1 MSIPSTD
8 QIADKIRASL
18 SQKGL
23 NLVDQ
28 DLNRPWGGYLVI
40 DDSQIDEFIDAYF
53 PNERGKI
60 NDNGS
65 KLSPKIL
72 LVAPDARLSWQYHH
86 RRAELW
92 KVITGPVAVYLS
104 DTDQQP
110 EAPQVFQTGD
120 VIAVKRTLR
129 HRLAGAGNWGIIA
142 EIWSHTDPSAPSDEA
157 DIVRLAD
164 DFGRQTPNQ

>member
-1 MSIPSTD
+1 MSIASKD
-8 QIADKIRASL
+8 QIADQVRATL

-23 NLVDQ
+23 TIINQ
-28 DLNRPWGGYLVI
+28 DLDRPWGGYFVI
-40 DDSQIDEFIDAYF
+40 DETQIDEFIDTYF

-60 NDNGS
+60 NDNGA
-65 KLSPKIL
+65 KLSPKIMI
-72 LVAPDARLSWQYHH
+72 VAPDARLSWQYHH

-110 EAPQVFQTGD
+110 EKPQIFNTGD
-120 VIAVKRTLR
+120 VIANKRAMR
-129 HRLAGAGNWGIIA
+129 HRLAGHGTWGIVA
-142 EIWSHTDPSAPSDEA
+142 EIWSHTDPSEPSDED

-164 DFGRQTPNQ
+164 DFGRQTSNQ